1 MAWAQSRSSK
11 SAAGGTMMQKAVLFG
26 LLCLMALPGLC
37 FDRVVVIEEAY
48 SEG

>member
-1 MAWAQSRSSK
+1 MKVITVAVALLLL
-11 SAAGGTMMQKAVLFG
+11 AAA
-26 LLCLMALPGLC
+26 APG

>member
-1 MAWAQSRSSK
+1 MKRTAIVLL
-11 SAAGGTMMQKAVLFG
+11 AAAALAV
-26 LLCLMALPGLC
+26 A